1 MRPKKMKLLAGILA
15 VMLCMTAFS
24 VTAFASGD
32 DWCEYGDYGTPEASE
47 SALKDYVNPDTAEY
61 AEMVDR
67 IGKKLNFTTLR
78 YHRLDDMIASVGDRK
93 STRLNSSHQ
102 D

>member
-47 SALKDYVNPDTAEY
+47 SAGATETPTPSPTPEVTPTPEPEVTPACGTYAEY
-61 AEMVDR
+61 HPGNAPAGGGR
-67 IGKKLNFTTLR
+67 PQR
-78 YHRLDDMIASVGDRK
+78 RRGD
-93 STRLNSSHQ
+93 
-102 D
+102 